1 MNCLRCNGLVVSDD
15 SIAVEIG
22 SSSNFH
28 GWRCLNC
35 GMVIDDV
42 IRHNRRRLSSEP
54 RMLRHQ
60 NLRRHLGH
68 V

>member
-15 SIAVEIG
+15 SITVEIG

-35 GMVIDDV
+35 GMVCDD
-42 IRHNRRRLSSEP
+42 IIHHNRRRVPLKATAKAPHHRPNSS
-54 RMLRHQ
+54 Q
-60 NLRRHLGH
+60 AA
-68 V
+68 